1 MRPELSSVKTATPLE
16 GPGEED
22 PGPTAQDSARGQRPE
37 PGRRARPFS
46 RRRPLLPWWALP
58 SHEGYSPGSD
68 ALKLLPGKEKRFK
81 EKNPSLCLYLLPWG
95 SDQLYTDVI
104 FFFFLFKK
112 KLFKLCTAVG
122 KLVPYL
128 CCTVAMEVHM
138 VLFGR
143 NLQRSRRKSYV
154 CMTNV
159 KLQTTRFHTNEN

>member
-1 MRPELSSVKTATPLE
+1 MRPKLSSVKTATPLE

-104 FFFFLFKK
+104 FFSFYLKRNFSSCVQQWASLYHICVALLLWKCIWFY
-112 KLFKLCTAVG
+112 
-122 KLVPYL
+122 LVEI
-128 CCTVAMEVHM
+128 CREVEGSHM
-138 VLFGR
+138 
-143 NLQRSRRKSYV
+143 YA
-154 CMTNV
+154 
-159 KLQTTRFHTNEN
+159 